1 MHKFL
6 ALCALVAL
14 IAAQCS
20 NVKYV
25 TTEGGTCDATT
36 NICKPELFCNS
47 TTSRCQLYKVIGEAC
62 TLDSECANVGICSQG
77 KCAAKN
83 KNSGASC
90 NINVECASS
99 SCVGGICSTLSVGS
113 SCANTTFCGSPSND
127 LYCAAGTC
135 AAVAT
140 SGSACGVVATGKPF
154 VQCAPGLYC
163 VNSDSTKNT
172 GTCQVSAAESAKC
185 GDESSTF
192 SGIYSAPGC
201 TSSGR
206 PLYCF
211 LGKCSP
217 ITLIG
222 VGSKCD
228 LVSSIQ
234 GNSCDTSTSV
244 CFNSVCTAYS
254 SVTCNSTSDCGPA
267 GICSCGSSS
276 TTGTCQPD
284 PIVARALSSCLS
296 SSLRRI
302 ECQNTINGQ
311 NLPIVCADKIKAMRC
326 CSRDF
331 LVANKDLNLAY
342 CSSATFTQIS
352 LVLAVIVAML
362 SW

>member
-1 MHKFL
+1 
-6 ALCALVAL
+6 
-14 IAAQCS
+14 
-20 NVKYV
+20 
-25 TTEGGTCDATT
+25 
-36 NICKPELFCNS
+36 
-47 TTSRCQLYKVIGEAC
+47 
-62 TLDSECANVGICSQG
+62 
-77 KCAAKN
+77 
-83 KNSGASC
+83 
-90 NINVECASS
+90 
-99 SCVGGICSTLSVGS
+99 
-113 SCANTTFCGSPSND
+113 
-127 LYCAAGTC
+127 
-135 AAVAT
+135 
-140 SGSACGVVATGKPF
+140 
-154 VQCAPGLYC
+154 LYC